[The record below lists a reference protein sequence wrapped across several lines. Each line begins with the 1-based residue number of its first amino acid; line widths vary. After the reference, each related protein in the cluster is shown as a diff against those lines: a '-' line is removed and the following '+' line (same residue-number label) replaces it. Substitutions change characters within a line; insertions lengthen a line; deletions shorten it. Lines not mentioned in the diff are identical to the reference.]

1 MYTSSTFSQKLPK
14 TEYANLVVFKSSL
27 ADGGDGIEDANLEE
41 AVCNATILRVFE
53 LRKWCQETA
62 KDSGLRTGEFGLF
75 DKLFLNEMNILVS
88 QTKSFYDD
96 TSFKLALKSGF
107 YDFVSGHRDCRP
119 PLRLIE
125 RLDRISRLVPRYYQI
140 RGHHHAP

>member
-1 MYTSSTFSQKLPK
+1 MHTSSKFPHKLPK
-14 TEYANLVVFKSSL
+14 TEYANFMGLQSSL

-41 AVCNATILRVFE
+41 TVANATILRLYE
-53 LRKWCQETA
+53 LRKWCQETVN
-62 KDSGLRTGEFGLF
+62 DSGLRTGELGLF

-107 YDFVSGHRDCRP
+107 YDFVSGHRDPRP
-119 PLRLIE
+119 PLK
-125 RLDRISRLVPRYYQI
+125 Y
-140 RGHHHAP
+140 